1 MSATYTMEEA
11 RNMAAEI
18 KAMISNAGGPLELE
32 EALDD
37 FSKKFMD
44 RFCPTREEEVIDLV
58 SEIQAAATAKKQSF
72 IHS

>member
-18 KAMISNAGGPLELE
+18 KAMISNAGGPLQLE
-32 EALDD
+32 EALDY
-37 FSKKFMD
+37 FNKKFLD
-44 RFCPTREEEVIDLV
+44 RYCPTREEEIVDMV
-58 SEIQAAATAKKQSF
+58 SDIQAVASAKKQSF